1 MKRHTAELQPL
12 ELRMCHS
19 VPKRSNRHCL
29 RVEDGAR
36 HLLLLLLI
44 LVLILTLVLRGR
56 RPKHVG
62 ILIWLRLGAEYAR
75 RRRVEERV
83 VGRRVVVI
91 LLRIRVAKKARIVLL
106 SRCLSSAKA
115 RVPRCRIAK

>member
-1 MKRHTAELQPL
+1 MKRHTAELQSL
-12 ELRMCHS
+12 ELRMCHGVS
-19 VPKRSNRHCL
+19 QRSNGHCL

-56 RPKHVG
+56 RAKHVG
-62 ILIWLRLGAEYAR
+62 ILCWLCLGAEYAR

-106 SRCLSSAKA
+106 SRCLSSTKA
-115 RVPRCRIAK
+115 RAPRCRIAK